1 MSFFDS
7 FKVSASGMTAQRLR
21 MDTISQNLAN
31 INTTRTD
38 NGGPYRRKT
47 VVFEEIGTGS
57 NFRSHLDSYLGE
69 YRSSGRTATDFRS
82 QLSGGVKVSR
92 IVEDQS
98 DFLEV
103 YDPTHPDANENG
115 YVQMPN
121 VNSVEEMTNLISANR
136 SYEANITA
144 FNASKGMMTKALDI
158 GR

>member
-7 FKVSASGMTAQRLR
+7 FKISATGMTAQRLR

-38 NGGPYRRKT
+38 SGGPYRRKT
-47 VVFEEIGTGS
+47 VVFEEINNGR
-57 NFRSHLDSYLGE
+57 NFRSHLDQYLSD
-69 YRSSGRTATDFRS
+69 YRNTPSTA
-82 QLSGGVKVSR
+82 GGVKVSK
-92 IVEDQS
+92 IIEDQS
-98 DFLEV
+98 PFIDV
-103 YDPTHPDANENG
+103 YDPTHPDADQEG
-115 YVQMPN
+115 YVKMPN

-144 FNASKGMMTKALDI
+144 FNATKGMASRALEI